1 MPCTPG
7 RRRPADAQVPASAND
22 CDRALCPAH
31 GLGCHRVLPD
41 LLDDL
46 DLVQTGY
53 AVVRLAAVLLP
64 ASADAVELPQCLVR
78 RRGVCRHPIRDR
90 LAEAADLAVELDHH
104 RRHRDALVGIV
115 RIGDGLRGLALP
127 HLVRDAHVPAAHA
140 AHDSADR
147 DRGAAVAL
155 LFHPRSARFDDRT
168 DPHLLPHDA
177 ALRGVDDEK
186 LHRRGS
192 TRDRAG
198 RRNSRR
204 LALAHHLRDR
214 AAADPLRPG
223 CHLPVHS
230 HSDVERVPAGADHH
244 QDPGHDA
251 ADRAVEIPR
260 HDRRPRL
267 RAPGGARGRHHHSA
281 DDRRPRYPQA
291 SRARLQL
298 RHGTEIAVARIE
310 LVGLSKAF
318 GSVVAVRNLSL
329 TIEDGEFVV
338 LVGPSGC
345 GKTTTLRMIAGFIDA
360 SAGEIRI
367 DGRVVNDLEPRD
379 RGLGMVFQTHALFP
393 HKTVMQNVEFGLRMK
408 GMPAPERAQRVH
420 EVAEMV
426 HISHLLDKMPGEC
439 SGGEAQRVALA
450 RTLVTQPS
458 TFLLD
463 EPLSS
468 LDAKLR
474 RELRAECDR
483 LHQALKRTFIY
494 VTHDQ
499 EEAMALADRI
509 VVMRAGEIVQVG
521 TPMEIYSNP
530 VNYFIADFFGS
541 PSMNLVAGEVVRNN
555 GVAHFRS
562 ALFDIPLP
570 GRFKSVG
577 VGKGT
582 LGIRPEH
589 VRINAGGKT
598 DAALPV
604 RLVEPLGKDTLL
616 YFDAGTDRAF
626 VAVSEGLSMADT
638 QIGERL
644 TLSLD
649 ERRMHLF
656 DEQGLSTRGT

>member
-1 MPCTPG
+1 
-7 RRRPADAQVPASAND
+7 
-22 CDRALCPAH
+22 
-31 GLGCHRVLPD
+31 
-41 LLDDL
+41 
-46 DLVQTGY
+46 
-53 AVVRLAAVLLP
+53 
-64 ASADAVELPQCLVR
+64 
-78 RRGVCRHPIRDR
+78 
-90 LAEAADLAVELDHH
+90 
-104 RRHRDALVGIV
+104 
-115 RIGDGLRGLALP
+115 
-127 HLVRDAHVPAAHA
+127 
-140 AHDSADR
+140 
-147 DRGAAVAL
+147 
-155 LFHPRSARFDDRT
+155 
-168 DPHLLPHDA
+168 
-177 ALRGVDDEK
+177 
-186 LHRRGS
+186 
-192 TRDRAG
+192 
-198 RRNSRR
+198 
-204 LALAHHLRDR
+204 
-214 AAADPLRPG
+214 
-223 CHLPVHS
+223 
-230 HSDVERVPAGADHH
+230 
-244 QDPGHDA
+244 
-251 ADRAVEIPR
+251 
-260 HDRRPRL
+260 
-267 RAPGGARGRHHHSA
+267 
-281 DDRRPRYPQA
+281 
-291 SRARLQL
+291 
-298 RHGTEIAVARIE
+298 VARIE

-499 EEAMALADRI
+499 EEAMTLADRI

-521 TPMEIYSNP
+521 TPMEIYSDPINHF
-530 VNYFIADFFGS
+530 VADFFGS
-541 PSMNLVAGEVVRNN
+541 PSMNLLAGEIVRTNGIGRFCGAGFELALPDCFKSAQS
-555 GVAHFRS
+555 GVA
-562 ALFDIPLP
+562 
-570 GRFKSVG
+570 
-577 VGKGT
+577 T

-589 VRINAGGKT
+589 VGVTLGNGDI
-598 DAALPV
+598 ALPV
-604 RLVEPLGKDTLL
+604 RLIEPLGRDTLL
-616 YFDAGTDRAF
+616 YFDAGTERAF
-626 VAVSEGLSMADT
+626 IAVSKGLDMADVGVGT
-638 QIGERL
+638 RMA
-644 TLSLD
+644 LSLD
-649 ERRMHLF
+649 PRRLYLF
-656 DEQGLSTRGT
+656 GADGRRLAAS